1 MVQNALRTDSLWAIV
16 QFYAFART
24 QVFNKSN
31 FSCPWSIFLSTKVWI
46 FYMVC
51 GHLDFF
57 FNILVGSQFTWKRWL
72 QTYNFCYSWIFHSH
86 QFYSSRV
93 VCTEARTDIFFQFS
107 QLHWETQNLKIIVM
121 IQILQLFPLIGSEF
135 DAGLV
140 WITFSSPS
148 SGCLRVHRPLLHTAA
163 QMVSLVAKAKSLAQS
178 NPLWEMKHS
187 QKHGYLHDYDWG
199 KRIYRAQNWCRIV
212 TESVDMLGK
221 KKKPDQIAT
230 YCLGRLK
237 WF

>member
-1 MVQNALRTDSLWAIV
+1 MHWGLILYEQLCSFMHLQESRSLINQTFRV
-16 QFYAFART
+16 LG
-24 QVFNKSN
+24 VF
-31 FSCPWSIFLSTKVWI
+31 FFLPRSEYFIWFVVIWI
-46 FYMVC
+46 F
-51 GHLDFF
+51 FF
-57 FNILVGSQFTWKRWL
+57 FYILVGSQFTWKRWL

-121 IQILQLFPLIGSEF
+121 IQILQLPPLIGSEF
-135 DAGLV
+135 DAGFV

-148 SGCLRVHRPLLHTAA
+148 LGCLRVHRPLLHTAA
-163 QMVSLVAKAKSLAQS
+163 QMVSLVAKAKSLGQS
-178 NPLWEMKHS
+178 NPLWEMKHP

-199 KRIYRAQNWCRIV
+199 ERIYRAQNWCRIV

-221 KKKPDQIAT
+221 KKNQI
-230 YCLGRLK
+230 K
-237 WF
+237 